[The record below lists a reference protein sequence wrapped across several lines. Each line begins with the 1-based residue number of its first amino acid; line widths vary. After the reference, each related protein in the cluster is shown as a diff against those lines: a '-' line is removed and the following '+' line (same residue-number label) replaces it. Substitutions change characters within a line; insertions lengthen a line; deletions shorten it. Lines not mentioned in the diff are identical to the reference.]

1 MEYLSW
7 SLLLLG
13 GLVLLIV
20 YFVSRSQRTGEEDTG
35 FYDNGSP
42 EHDRGDVSAPPPKP
56 SPVISESDARSH
68 VLSNLSHELETIN
81 QLLGRRETERGG
93 AVEPDESSANPG
105 EYTEPSLPVESALGD
120 LFDETADPGPKLT
133 DKAPAEK
140 IITLHICAR
149 NNEQISGGELFRIFN
164 ERSYE
169 FGEMDIFHSRFDGI
183 TIFSIVNM
191 VEPGSFD
198 LASMDEFSTPGI
210 SLFLRLPGP
219 LAADVA
225 FDVLLNEAREIA
237 SQLDAVI
244 LDASRSTL
252 TLQMERHIHE
262 ELKQFDFKQKRGGD
276 N

>member
-1 MEYLSW
+1 
-7 SLLLLG
+7 
-13 GLVLLIV
+13 V
-20 YFVSRSQRTGEEDTG
+20 YFISRQRTSNGDSG
-35 FYDNGSP
+35 LYDSDDPELDNSQLSP
-42 EHDRGDVSAPPPKP
+42 TPQNPPPA
-56 SPVISESDARSH
+56 INESDARSH

-81 QLLGRRETERGG
+81 QLLGRREAEPGNS
-93 AVEPDESSANPG
+93 VEPAGSPVDAG
-105 EYTEPSLPVESALGD
+105 EYTEPTLPVESALDD
-120 LFDETADPGPKLT
+120 LFDEAEDSGPTL
-133 DKAPAEK
+133 AGNNPQEK

-149 NNEQISGGELFRIFN
+149 NDEPISGAKLFRIFN

-191 VEPGSFD
+191 VEPGSFNP
-198 LASMDEFSTPGI
+198 ASMDEFSTPGI

-244 LDASRSTL
+244 LDSSRSTL
-252 TLQMERHIHE
+252 TLQMEQHIHE
-262 ELKQFDFKQKRGGD
+262 ELKIFDFRQKRSD
-276 N
+276 NI